1 MKTRF
6 AICLAAAACA
16 AVWATA
22 AFAQAMLPPH
32 EIVASIRSTGLQP
45 IGTPVR
51 RGKRYIMRA
60 VDGRGYQLRVAA
72 DAFTGRILGVRPIGY
87 GHEFGYGTYRPGPP
101 YPMEAIPPRG
111 PYDRLAAPPPGAYE
125 RPPARIRSEPS
136 VIYAPGSNA
145 ASQPSSRPPSA
156 AKPSAKPAAPKVA
169 AKPAKAPAPA
179 AAETSATPAQPA
191 DSTTGATSPQAAE
204 NSPVAVP
211 PVQSLE

>member
-1 MKTRF
+1 MRF

-16 AVWATA
+16 AVWATS

-32 EIVASIRSTGLQP
+32 EIVASVRSMGLQP

-111 PYDRLAAPPPGAYE
+111 PYDRLAAPPGAYE

-145 ASQPSSRPPSA
+145 ASQPPSRPPSA

-179 AAETSATPAQPA
+179 AAETSAAPAQPA
-191 DSTTGATSPQAAE
+191 DTTTGATSPQAAE